1 LGRGVKKLGGLPEAH
16 SDFIYAVVG
25 EEAGFLGAI
34 LVLALFVLLAWRGYS
49 LALRGKDSF
58 TRYLA
63 FGITSTIT
71 LQALLNIAVAI
82 GLVPATGIPLPLF
95 SSGGSSMLMTLIM
108 GGILINLSR
117 QGTEET
123 RREFSLS
130 REAGWRN

>member
-1 LGRGVKKLGGLPEAH
+1 V
-16 SDFIYAVVG
+16 
-25 EEAGFLGAI
+25 
-34 LVLALFVLLAWRGYS
+34 LVLSLFALLAWRGFT

-95 SSGGSSMLMTLIM
+95 SSGGSSMLMTLAM

-117 QGTEET
+117 QGIGHT
-123 RREFSLS
+123 RRDSGLNLDT
-130 REAGWRN
+130 GWRN

>member
-1 LGRGVKKLGGLPEAH
+1 LN
-16 SDFIYAVVG
+16 
-25 EEAGFLGAI
+25 
-34 LVLALFVLLAWRGYS
+34 
-49 LALRGKDSF
+49 GKDSF

-95 SSGGSSMLMTLIM
+95 SSGGSSMLVTLFM

-117 QGTEET
+117 QGAGQP
-123 RREFSLS
+123 RGDSRLSLD
-130 REAGWRN
+130 AGWGD